1 LNWWLWIVFGIVLLV
16 AESATPGTLFFL
28 FFGLSAAIV
37 GGLAGVGI
45 APEPWLQWLLFPAI
59 AIVALAI
66 LRGPLR
72 ARLFLKSDSRPVDSI
87 VGQAAV
93 VLSEVAV
100 GGVGKVELRGTSWNA
115 RTNGGAALRE
125 GQRAIVEKV
134 DGLTLWIRPE

>member
-1 LNWWLWIVFGIVLLV
+1 MNWWLWIVFGIVLLV

-72 ARLFLKSDSRPVDSI
+72 ARLFLNSDSRPVDSI